1 MSADDEATELS
12 LCVYAFGRSA
22 HLQLPGGRGGGVQS
36 IGRGIRSGSGSG
48 HGWGEEGAGELSS
61 VGRWFGLWL
70 RKERRAGEEGAPALG

>member
-1 MSADDEATELS
+1 
-12 LCVYAFGRSA
+12 
-22 HLQLPGGRGGGVQS
+22 LPGGSGGGVQS

-48 HGWGEEGAGELSS
+48 HGWGEEGAGELGS